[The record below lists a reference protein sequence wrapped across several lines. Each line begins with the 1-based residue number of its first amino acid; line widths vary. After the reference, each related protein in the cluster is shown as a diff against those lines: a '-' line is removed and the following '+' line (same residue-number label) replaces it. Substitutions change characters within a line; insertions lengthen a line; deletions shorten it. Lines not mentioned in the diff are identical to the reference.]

1 MSKKPK
7 RDSAH
12 DEQRLK
18 AEFPDLYSDVL
29 TGKIPSLRKALVVAG
44 LRPQRTRLEKLKNS
58 WAKATPGEREGFLTW
73 LAISGV
79 LPAASASSVATPASA
94 HPLPAGAP
102 IASGRYLLPA
112 TITRI
117 RAIMARR
124 RLKPDDVMAE
134 MGFLSDG
141 QSLARALA
149 KNASL
154 RLAVIAGLEAWLRTH
169 ED

>member
-7 RDSAH
+7 RDNAH

-18 AEFPDLYSDVL
+18 AEFPDIYGDML
-29 TGKIPSLRKALVVAG
+29 TGRISSLRKALVVAG
-44 LRPQRTRLEKLKNS
+44 LKPQRTRLEKLKKS

-79 LPAASASSVATPASA
+79 LPGASSPAATACPA
-94 HPLPAGAP
+94 PLPAGTP
-102 IASGRYLLPA
+102 IASGRYLLPS
-112 TITRI
+112 TVIRI
-117 RAIMARR
+117 KAIMARR
-124 RLKPDDVMAE
+124 RMKPDDVMGE
-134 MGFLSDG
+134 IGFSSDG

-149 KNASL
+149 RNASL
-154 RLAVIAGLEAWLRTH
+154 RLAVIAGLEAWLNAH

>member
-7 RDSAH
+7 RDNAYY
-12 DEQRLK
+12 EQRLK
-18 AEFPDLYSDVL
+18 AEFPDVYGDVL
-29 TGKIPSLRKALVVAG
+29 AGRISSLRKALVIAG
-44 LRPQRTRLEKLKNS
+44 LKPQRTRLEKLKNS
-58 WAKATPGEREGFLTW
+58 WAKATPGERDGFLTW
-73 LAISGV
+73 LTITGA
-79 LPAASASSVATPASA
+79 LPIASAPSSTTALSPE
-94 HPLPAGAP
+94 PLPAGTA
-102 IASGRYLLPA
+102 IASGRYLLPS

-117 RAIMARR
+117 RAIMVKR
-124 RLKPDDVMAE
+124 RLKPGDVMLE
-134 MGFLSDG
+134 MGFSSDG

>member
-7 RDSAH
+7 RDNAH
-12 DEQRLK
+12 YEQRLK
-18 AEFPDLYSDVL
+18 AEFPDIYGDVL
-29 TGKIPSLRKALVVAG
+29 AGRISSLRKALVIAG

-73 LAISGV
+73 LTISGV
-79 LPAASASSVATPASA
+79 LPTASRSPVADTASLP
-94 HPLPAGAP
+94 PLPAGAP
-102 IASGRYLLPA
+102 IASGRYLLPS

-117 RAIMARR
+117 KAIMAKR
-124 RLKPDDVMAE
+124 RLKPDDVMDE

>member
-7 RDSAH
+7 RDNAH
-12 DEQRLK
+12 YEQRLK
-18 AEFPDLYSDVL
+18 AEFPDIYSDVL
-29 TGKIPSLRKALVVAG
+29 TGRISSLRKALVIAG
-44 LRPQRTRLEKLKNS
+44 LKPQRTRLEKLKNS
-58 WAKATPGEREGFLTW
+58 WAKATPGERHGFLTW

-79 LPAASASSVATPASA
+79 LPVATPVPPTAAVPS
-94 HPLPAGAP
+94 PIPAGAP
-102 IASGRYLLPA
+102 IASGRYLLPS

-117 RAIMARR
+117 EAIMAKQ
-124 RLKPDDVMAE
+124 RLKPDDVMHE

-169 ED
+169 EE

>member
-7 RDSAH
+7 RDNAH

-18 AEFPDLYSDVL
+18 AEFPEIYGDML

-44 LRPQRTRLEKLKNS
+44 LKPQRTRLEKLKNS

-73 LAISGV
+73 LTISGA
-79 LPAASASSVATPASA
+79 LPAGSVSPASA
-94 HPLPAGAP
+94 PPLPAGAP
-102 IASGRYLLPA
+102 IASGRYLLPS

-124 RLKPDDVMAE
+124 RVKPDDIMAE

-141 QSLARALA
+141 QSLARALSR
-149 KNASL
+149 NASL

>member
-7 RDSAH
+7 RDNAH
-12 DEQRLK
+12 YEQRLK
-18 AEFPDLYSDVL
+18 AEFPDIYGDVL
-29 TGKIPSLRKALVVAG
+29 AGRISSLRKALVIAG
-44 LRPQRTRLEKLKNS
+44 LKPQRTRLEKLKNS
-58 WAKATPGEREGFLTW
+58 WAKATPGERDGFLTW

-79 LPAASASSVATPASA
+79 LPVVAPVSTTAAVPY
-94 HPLPAGAP
+94 PIPAGAP
-102 IASGRYLLPA
+102 IASGRYLLPS

-117 RAIMARR
+117 KAIMAKHRQ
-124 RLKPDDVMAE
+124 KPDDVMRE

>member
-7 RDSAH
+7 RDNAH
-12 DEQRLK
+12 YEQRLK
-18 AEFPDLYSDVL
+18 AEFPDIYGDVL
-29 TGKIPSLRKALVVAG
+29 AGRISSLRKALVIAG
-44 LRPQRTRLEKLKNS
+44 LKPQRTRLEKLKNS

-79 LPAASASSVATPASA
+79 LPTASHSPVADTASLP
-94 HPLPAGAP
+94 PFPAGGP
-102 IASGRYLLPA
+102 IASGRYLLPS

-117 RAIMARR
+117 KAIMAKRR
-124 RLKPDDVMAE
+124 VKPDDVMGE

>member
-7 RDSAH
+7 RDNAH

-18 AEFPDLYSDVL
+18 AEFPELYGDVL
-29 TGKIPSLRKALVVAG
+29 AGRIPSLRKALVMAG
-44 LRPQRTRLEKLKNS
+44 LKAQRTRLEKLKNS
-58 WAKATPGEREGFLTW
+58 WAKATAGEREGFLTW
-73 LAISGV
+73 LTISGA
-79 LPAASASSVATPASA
+79 LPAVSAPSPVAAA
-94 HPLPAGAP
+94 APLPPAGAP
-102 IASGRYLLPA
+102 IASGRYLLPS

-117 RAIMARR
+117 RAIMAKR

-141 QSLARALA
+141 QALARALA

-154 RLAVIAGLEAWLRTH
+154 RLAVIAGLEMWLRAH

>member
-7 RDSAH
+7 RDNAH
-12 DEQRLK
+12 YEQRLK
-18 AEFPDLYSDVL
+18 AEFPHIYGDVL
-29 TGKIPSLRKALVVAG
+29 AGRISSLRKALVIAG
-44 LRPQRTRLEKLKNS
+44 LKPQRTRLEKLKNS
-58 WAKATPGEREGFLTW
+58 WAKSTPGEREGFLTW
-73 LAISGV
+73 LTISGV
-79 LPAASASSVATPASA
+79 LPAASQSPVADTASLP
-94 HPLPAGAP
+94 PLPTGAP
-102 IASGRYLLPA
+102 IASGRYLLPS

-117 RAIMARR
+117 KAIMAKR
-124 RLKPDDVMAE
+124 RLKPDDVMGE
-134 MGFLSDG
+134 MGFLSNG